1 MNEEVDFPNRTQLV
15 SPLMLTTLRVR
26 RYNPEDSQPAPFFED
41 YKLELDPSDS
51 VLDGLIKVRET
62 LDDSLALRCSCRGAI
77 CGSCGMRINGHATL
91 ACKTKVMSVTP
102 SGGIIEIEP
111 MNNMPVIK
119 DLVTDMSTFWEKIR
133 QIQPWL
139 QASEPPPTGEYLAPP
154 ESMNHLAG
162 VMSCIM
168 CGVCVSDCTVLEVD
182 KTFIGPAAL
191 AKAYR
196 FVADPRDAT
205 TTTRLEILNQP
216 GGMWDCTRCMECIQ
230 VCPKGVGPMDR
241 IMALRSKGLEEKL
254 PSTCGS
260 RHAEVFT
267 DIIKHKGILDE
278 PMLAVRTFGLKHVGR
293 LLEMIPMVLQSVF
306 KGKVPLSGPLH
317 RPLSSIQH
325 IQRLFK
331 RVRMYK

>member
-1 MNEEVDFPNRTQLV
+1 MH
-15 SPLMLTTLRVR
+15 TTLRIR
-26 RYNPEDSQPAPFFED
+26 RFNPQHDRPSPYFQD
-41 YKLELDPSDS
+41 YYLEIEPSDS
-51 VLDGLIKVRET
+51 VLDGLMKIRET
-62 LDDSLALRCSCRGAI
+62 IDDSLTLRCSCRGAI

-91 ACKTKVMSVTP
+91 ACKTKMISVASDGET
-102 SGGIIEIEP
+102 IQIEP
-111 MNNMPVIK
+111 MHNMPVIK
-119 DLVTDMSTFWEKIR
+119 DLVTDMAPFWSKIR

-139 QASEPPPTGEYLAPP
+139 QPQGPPPAAEYTAPP
-154 ESMNHLAG
+154 EAMSHLAG

-182 KTFIGPAAL
+182 KNFVGPAAL

-196 FVADPRDAT
+196 FVADPRDAST
-205 TTTRLEILNQP
+205 THRLENLNQP

-241 IMALRSKGLEEKL
+241 IMSLRAKGMGAKI
-254 PSTCGS
+254 PATCGS
-260 RHAEVFT
+260 RHAEVFM

-293 LLEMIPMVLQSVF
+293 LLGMIPTVIQSAL

-317 RPLSSIQH
+317 RPIPGIQH

-331 RVRMYK
+331 RVRTKP